1 MATKPVESRT
11 PSPAADQPAPS
22 RSASDEAAEAPQF
35 VAELLGRTA
44 DGAVGLAVAA
54 IASWADDRGALA
66 DGRGARAAAS
76 CLLRPAA
83 GDRVLVWSGDAET
96 WVLSVL
102 ERGAEDAPVVL
113 KSDTGITIEAPRVAL
128 QGKVVQ
134 VAARDFLSSTRNRHA
149 VEHTRTESS
158 KLRVSQVGMD
168 IRRVDTADERVSGTL
183 MQRSGTW
190 LSTTAREA
198 RLKARSF
205 LFE

>member
-1 MATKPVESRT
+1 MASKTVESQV
-11 PSPAADQPAPS
+11 PPADEPAP
-22 RSASDEAAEAPQF
+22 RPPASADPAEAPHF
-35 VAELLGRTA
+35 VAELLGRTSEA
-44 DGAVGLAVAA
+44 TDGLSVAA

-66 DGRGARAAAS
+66 DGRGVRVAAS

-83 GDRVLVWSGDAET
+83 GDRVLIWSGDEET

-102 ERGAEDAPVVL
+102 ERNAADAPVVL
-113 KSDTGITIEAPRVAL
+113 KSDTGVTIEAPRVAL

-134 VAARDFLSSTRNRHA
+134 VAASEFLSSTRNRHA
-149 VEHTRTESS
+149 VEHTRTEHS
-158 KLRVSQVGMD
+158 KLRVSQVGTD
-168 IRRVDTADERVSGTL
+168 IRRVGTADERVSGTL
-183 MQRSGTW
+183 MQRTGTW

>member
-1 MATKPVESRT
+1 MASKAMESQA
-11 PSPAADQPAPS
+11 PATDQPAPS
-22 RSASDEAAEAPQF
+22 LPASDEAAEAPHF
-35 VAELLGRTA
+35 VAELLGRATDA
-44 DGAVGLAVAA
+44 AGGLSVAA

-66 DGRGARAAAS
+66 DGRGARVAAS
-76 CLLRPAA
+76 CLLGPAP
-83 GDRVLVWSGDAET
+83 GDRVLVWSGDDET

-102 ERGAEDAPVVL
+102 ARNAQDAPIVL
-113 KSDTGITIEAPRVAL
+113 KSDTGVTIEAPRVAL

-134 VAARDFLSSTRNRHA
+134 VAAHEFLSSTRNRHA
-149 VEHTRTESS
+149 VEHTRTENS

-183 MQRSGTW
+183 MQRSSTW